1 MPTSE
6 KQKGAAGAAYG
17 AVKKGAAAVSKLKGP
32 AKSMAKSMSKPEL
45 KKMATGPIKKETV
58 KESITMQQPVMQQ
71 MQQQVPSYEHPGCED
86 TIGDIFVVMKPGP
99 EDTPE
104 KLVQPTHAFGMHQFD
119 PMQVHGVY
127 NDQEEA
133 NMVAEA
139 ACNELYKH
147 MKEVEDKKH
156 SITEKIGKMIRGM
169 QKEVNRC
176 MQEGNE
182 GKAQET
188 LQKISHLRERHK
200 MVEASKKE
208 IKPLEEKK

>member
-17 AVKKGAAAVSKLKGP
+17 AVKKGTAAVNKLKGP

-45 KKMATGPIKKETV
+45 KKMATGPIKKEPV

-71 MQQQVPSYEHPGCED
+71 MQQSYEHPGCED

-104 KLVQPTHAFGMHQFD
+104 KLVQPTHAFGMQQFD

-156 SITEKIGKMIRGM
+156 SITEKIGRMIKEM
-169 QKEVNRC
+169 QKQVNRH

-182 GKAQET
+182 GGAQET
-188 LQKISHLRERHK
+188 LQKISSLRERHK
-200 MVEASKKE
+200 MVQASKKE